1 MASQSLQ
8 EQKSFYDCLHFS
20 PLKIHVSFSMSGSG
34 SNSSG
39 GGGGGLPDF
48 LSVLLQGVGVTL
60 TDMHD
65 VVFR

>member
-1 MASQSLQ
+1 
-8 EQKSFYDCLHFS
+8 
-20 PLKIHVSFSMSGSG
+20 MSGSG